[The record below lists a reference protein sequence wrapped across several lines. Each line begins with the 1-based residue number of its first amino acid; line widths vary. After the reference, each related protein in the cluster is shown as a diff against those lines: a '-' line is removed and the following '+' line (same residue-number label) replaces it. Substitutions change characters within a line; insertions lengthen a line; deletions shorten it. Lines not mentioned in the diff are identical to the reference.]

1 MKRKIIEIECDVCHK
16 DITNARKRYKFE
28 RRNNYLTQFFEP
40 DPPKWTRLDMCESC
54 FRKLRQFIR
63 NEIADNICITLFSI
77 KLSRTSD

>member
-40 DPPKWTRLDMCESC
+40 DPPKWTKLDMCERC
-54 FRKLRQFIR
+54 FR
-63 NEIADNICITLFSI
+63 
-77 KLSRTSD
+77 TSTIYKKQNFQTIDRR

>member
-40 DPPKWTRLDMCESC
+40 THPNGQSL
-54 FRKLRQFIR
+54 
-63 NEIADNICITLFSI
+63 ICVSVVLENFNN
-77 KLSRTSD
+77 L

>member
-1 MKRKIIEIECDVCHK
+1 MGCEKIMKRKIIEIECDVCHK

-63 NEIADNICITLFSI
+63 NETVGQSTGG
-77 KLSRTSD
+77 KQ